1 MMLRRS
7 IVLALSALA
16 AAPAAARAQ
25 EWDPR
30 PADADLP
37 ALLGDCADALAAFLK
52 ADPSLKTY
60 LDQAYGY
67 AVFPRV
73 KKGGFAVGAARGKG
87 LLYRG
92 GQAEGIARL
101 TQVSVGLQAGG
112 KVYRE
117 VIFFRD
123 PTVYEAFRTGSFKL
137 SGQAS
142 ATAATYGAADQ
153 TAFSEGVAVFVLDRG
168 GLMAEASI
176 AGQRFE
182 VTSLR

>member
-1 MMLRRS
+1 MEVAVHRRS
-7 IVLALSALA
+7 ICLALLALPAVA
-16 AAPAAARAQ
+16 AAQ

-30 PADADLP
+30 PAHADLP
-37 ALLGDCADALAAFLK
+37 ALLGDCADALEAFLA

-60 LDQAYGY
+60 VDQAYGY

-73 KKGGFAVGAARGKG
+73 KKGGFGVGAARGKG

-92 GQAEGIARL
+92 GRPEGVATL
-101 TQVSVGLQAGG
+101 TQVSFGLQAGG

-123 PTVYEAFRTGSFKL
+123 PTAYEAFRTGTFKL

-142 ATAATYGAADQ
+142 ATAATIGAADQ
-153 TAFSEGVAVFVLDRG
+153 TPFREGVAVFVLDRG
-168 GLMAEASI
+168 GLMAEASV

-182 VTSLR
+182 IDPLN